1 MLACSARAFRT
12 ATPIAKRTSVVLPPT
27 RRAGRPV
34 TMTAAAA
41 PAAAVA
47 SDVKTTYDA
56 LCKKLKVRNECS
68 RGVFWNFGT
77 IVVFNLS
84 RPP

>member
-1 MLACSARAFRT
+1 
-12 ATPIAKRTSVVLPPT
+12 
-27 RRAGRPV
+27 
-34 TMTAAAA
+34 MTAAAA